1 MKKVFIYYIVG
12 FVIAVSIGFFTSEN
26 PFYGFI
32 VAMILY
38 AFLVAILSIF
48 FGTFGANPMDKSPY
62 EIRKKEKKEAE
73 GN

>member
-12 FVIAVSIGFFTSEN
+12 FVIAVSIGYFTSEN

-38 AFLVAILSIF
+38 AVLVAILSIF

-62 EIRKKEKKEAE
+62 EIRKKENKGAE
-73 GN
+73 